1 MGKGLF
7 IMICVFIAIIIMHFI
22 SLKIY
27 KLSKVAKGNYRKK
40 FFYFYGFYFMGYG
53 VSLNIQKG
61 FDPIG
66 LGFIALAIF
75 VLYLN
80 YKGKINSSWDE
91 IIKKP

>member
-1 MGKGLF
+1 
-7 IMICVFIAIIIMHFI
+7 
-22 SLKIY
+22 
-27 KLSKVAKGNYRKK
+27 
-40 FFYFYGFYFMGYG
+40 MGYG